1 MFMLRRGWSILN
13 PLRVNGIM
21 IPFVLNGFLS
31 PAQHT
36 LYKLLSGL
44 SLGHVV
50 MFPVLCREEGVWK
63 TMKFT
68 EQGFINHVKTV
79 GLGQPF
85 NSAHI
90 ISGPKAGKSR
100 ITAAFLVNHLERMVS
115 VPGHHAVAIVTNS
128 RKAASRYLVEFDL
141 ATRCSSLRPAHIY
154 QEGRTFQSLEDAK
167 TPMAQN
173 KVRVASLRVTTH
185 CICPPSEPVE
195 VFVVD
200 DDVTKNRFN
209 KVVLPAL
216 SPDSIVLYTGSRLK
230 APALP
235 GPVLQLK
242 LAPWMLRDDAR
253 YADHVRRLSDTSLRK
268 MSP

>member
-1 MFMLRRGWSILN
+1 MFMLRWGGSILN
-13 PLRVNGIM
+13 LLRVKRIM
-21 IPFVLNGFLS
+21 IPFILNGFLS

-44 SLGHVV
+44 SLGHIV

-68 EQGFINHVKTV
+68 EQGFIDHIKTV

-85 NSAHI
+85 NSARI
-90 ISGPKAGKSR
+90 VSGPKAGKSR
-100 ITAAFLVNHLERMVS
+100 ITAAFLVSHLDRMAS
-115 VPGHHAVAIVTNS
+115 VPGRHAVAVVTNS
-128 RKAASRYLVEFDL
+128 RKDATSYLVEFDL
-141 ATRCSSLRPAHIY
+141 AARCSSLRPAHVY

-173 KVRVASLRVTTH
+173 KVRVASLRITTH
-185 CICPPSEPVE
+185 CISPPDEPVE

-200 DDVTKNRFN
+200 GDITKNRFN

-216 SPDSIVLYTGSRLK
+216 NPDSVVLYTGSRLK
-230 APALP
+230 APELP
-235 GPVLQLK
+235 KPVLQLN

-253 YADHVRRLSDTSLRK
+253 YADYVRRLRDTSLRK